1 IAGFDHTVEYLTGGS
16 MLYHHTICPIIAIV
30 SFMFL
35 EDNSSIEKKQVFLSI
50 LPTGLYAVPVLILN
64 IAKIMYGPYP
74 FLYVYEQPIW
84 MTCIWIIV
92 ILAMAALLSF
102 LLYLPAKIRRKKNK
116 TAHES
121 LHA

>member
-1 IAGFDHTVEYLTGGS
+1 
-16 MLYHHTICPIIAIV
+16 
-30 SFMFL
+30 MFL